1 MQTVDFARSSLTFR
15 IDYLTRVAE
24 TGSHKPPSS
33 LNNARILLECVCEIA
48 DSETGAAQTFVMGA
62 SCKTERV
69 GVEQDIWIQP
79 NADFVPILSQDRY
92 LIVKTYE
99 VANMGV
105 PFFPPS
111 RGMQPERQVGNVADA
126 YENVRLDVRRV
137 EGKILETPAQIV
149 EATLDPSGPP
159 LVART
164 VIKAGRYTALLEYPV
179 KTMNASERDLIYQT
193 DTGPVIMPDFSREPD
208 DLIAGLEMA
217 FVAFNCPDWA
227 EFVVRVPTSVGEGIE
242 VYHYS
247 KFVRFDTR
255 NQVIRTA

>member
-15 IDYLTRVAE
+15 IDYQKRPAE
-24 TGSHKPPSS
+24 TASHEPPSS
-33 LNNARILLECVCEIA
+33 LNSARILLECVCEIV
-48 DSETGAAQTFVMGA
+48 DNETGTAQTFVMGA
-62 SCKTERV
+62 SCKTEKV
-69 GVEQDIWIQP
+69 GVERDIWIEP

-99 VANMGV
+99 VANMSV

-111 RGMQPERQVGNVADA
+111 RGMQPERQTGYVADA
-126 YENVRLDVRRV
+126 YDNLRLDVRRV
-137 EGKILETPAQIV
+137 EGEILDTPEQIV

-159 LVART
+159 LVGRT
-164 VIKAGRYTALLEYPV
+164 VINETRYTAVLEFPV
-179 KTMNASERDLIYQT
+179 KTMNASERDFIYQT
-193 DTGPVIMPDFSREPD
+193 DTGPVLMPDFSREPD
-208 DLIAGLEMA
+208 DLIVGLEMA
-217 FVAFNCPDWA
+217 YVAFNCPDWA

-247 KFVRFDTR
+247 KFVRLDTQ